1 MQARAV
7 ALDML
12 LAVSEGR
19 ESHRVFAAELSK
31 YPDMERQERAFARRL
46 AAGVMERRLTLD
58 FLLSHYVK
66 SGMGKQ
72 KPVIHEI
79 LRMGMYQLYYMEVP
93 PSAACNE
100 SVKLAKKRGF
110 AGLSGYV
117 NGVLRAAARQRID
130 LQKEV
135 AGLGDG
141 KALSILY
148 SIPEWLVEKFIVWYG
163 KERSGQ
169 IFASFLEPSGLSV
182 RANLSVADIPALQE
196 KLEQAGVTVDAG
208 KLHPAALHLSGIDT
222 VEKLPGFLR
231 GEFQVQDESSM
242 LPVLCAGIKAG
253 DYVID
258 CCAAPGGKTIQAADV
273 LLKARGAHS
282 YCDAGAGTV
291 SARDLS
297 EYKLTKI
304 NENVRRCGFDN
315 IEVMSFDA
323 TCLRQE
329 DVGRADVVIADL
341 PCSGLGIIGK
351 KPDIKYNVSEEGLIE
366 LSLLQRKILSTVA
379 EYVKPGGVLIYS
391 TCTLNPE
398 ENEKNYHFL
407 CGLPGFEPE
416 SLDGYLPQKLHSDT
430 TKKGYLTLLP
440 EAGKWDGFFVS
451 RFRREGGGTM
461 DGTK

>member
-72 KPVIHEI
+72 KPVIREI

-148 SIPEWLVEKFIVWYG
+148 
-163 KERSGQ
+163 
-169 IFASFLEPSGLSV
+169 
-182 RANLSVADIPALQE
+182 
-196 KLEQAGVTVDAG
+196 
-208 KLHPAALHLSGIDT
+208 
-222 VEKLPGFLR
+222 
-231 GEFQVQDESSM
+231 
-242 LPVLCAGIKAG
+242 
-253 DYVID
+253 
-258 CCAAPGGKTIQAADV
+258 
-273 LLKARGAHS
+273 
-282 YCDAGAGTV
+282 
-291 SARDLS
+291 
-297 EYKLTKI
+297 
-304 NENVRRCGFDN
+304 
-315 IEVMSFDA
+315 
-323 TCLRQE
+323 
-329 DVGRADVVIADL
+329 
-341 PCSGLGIIGK
+341 
-351 KPDIKYNVSEEGLIE
+351 
-366 LSLLQRKILSTVA
+366 
-379 EYVKPGGVLIYS
+379 
-391 TCTLNPE
+391 
-398 ENEKNYHFL
+398 
-407 CGLPGFEPE
+407 
-416 SLDGYLPQKLHSDT
+416 
-430 TKKGYLTLLP
+430 
-440 EAGKWDGFFVS
+440 
-451 RFRREGGGTM
+451 
-461 DGTK
+461 